1 MIIINSTDN
10 SRVDVS
16 LYIWRGG
23 WDAGPEPDVLQD
35 LAESDLNECPRD
47 EDGNPMMSADE
58 LKAFVAW
65 WRAEVAHAN
74 AGLDN
79 RDGLQGLTAEEIDRG
94 DEWMLSVE

>member
-35 LAESDLNECPRD
+35 LAASDLNECPRD
-47 EDGNPMMSADE
+47 EDRNPMMSADM
-58 LKAFVAW
+58 LKDFIDW
-65 WRAEVAHAN
+65 WTDEVARAN
-74 AGLDN
+74 TGRDG
-79 RDGLQGLTAEEIDRG
+79 DGLQGLTVDEIDRG
-94 DEWMLSVE
+94 DEWILSVE

>member
-35 LAESDLNECPRD
+35 LAASDLNECPRD
-47 EDGNPMMSADE
+47 EDGNPMMSADM
-58 LKAFVAW
+58 LKDFIDW
-65 WRAEVAHAN
+65 WTDEVARAN
-74 AGLDN
+74 TG
-79 RDGLQGLTAEEIDRG
+79 RDGDGLCGLTEAEIERG

>member
-35 LAESDLNECPRD
+35 LAASDLNECPHD
-47 EDGNPMMSADE
+47 EDGNPMMSADM
-58 LKAFVAW
+58 LKDFIGW
-65 WRAEVAHAN
+65 WTDEVARAN
-74 AGLDN
+74 TGRDG
-79 RDGLQGLTAEEIDRG
+79 DGLQGLTADEIDRG